1 MVLTFCSIFFANFSY
16 KTVAYVLSLINELIA
31 FSSCGMSKARFS
43 IVTNLQLR
51 INIYKR
57 ENDKQKD
64 LFMKKCLHYIKLQLL
79 SFGLDVLKCLLAN
92 KLYVFYMMILKHL
105 TKIYYQKAGS
115 LKWEIEDFMCRNLQ
129 NT

>member
-1 MVLTFCSIFFANFSY
+1 MLTFCSIFFANFSY

-115 LKWEIEDFMCRNLQ
+115 LKWEIEDFMCQNLQ
-129 NT
+129 NA